1 NAKLE
6 SSDPFPQLGIKQTYV
21 PAASSTNIA
30 YMPYSDCLRVR
41 VRLTI
46 CGPQLDRLLD
56 VTSPHGRTM
65 RGAFESYSSPRR
77 FQTIPQVG
85 IKHFPQVA
93 IKLDS
98 NLWEFLDSKLIPDTR
113 EAWAEGAA
121 ALPAHFEFLQS
132 EYENNGGQN
141 AVLPLR
147 FHHLCHSAASSKDL
161 AENRIW
167 DDGKRTF
174 AFPTNSR
181 IARQGSS
188 MERSCTSFKSSYSNR
203 DGHTKI
209 EKLSEVKCDGQCQTV
224 VKEHQKLNREWTIT
238 AGCKKYDITESCE
251 TVEDSKDKFFVCNCD
266 EKLCKGRPTDDP
278 ESHLYISDF
287 LQFKFDPLPFPGFFR
302 EDPKHNE
309 PRN

>member
-1 NAKLE
+1 MKPHAAKW
-6 SSDPFPQLGIKQTYV
+6 
-21 PAASSTNIA
+21 IA
-30 YMPYSDCLRVR
+30 
-41 VRLTI
+41 
-46 CGPQLDRLLD
+46 G
-56 VTSPHGRTM
+56 H
-65 RGAFESYSSPRR
+65 
-77 FQTIPQVG
+77 
-85 IKHFPQVA
+85 KHFSW
-93 IKLDS
+93 L
-98 NLWEFLDSKLIPDTR
+98 
-113 EAWAEGAA
+113 
-121 ALPAHFEFLQS
+121 
-132 EYENNGGQN
+132 
-141 AVLPLR
+141 
-147 FHHLCHSAASSKDL
+147 AASSKDL

-167 DDGKRTF
+167 DDGKHTV

-181 IARQGSS
+181 IARQRSS